1 MGIEF
6 KGTSPILH
14 GKKNVNN
21 KQLHPVKDF
30 PEAAAAAAAAKQK
43 AEEEAEKQGS
53 GELKQGKRG

>member
-1 MGIEF
+1 MGDISI
-6 KGTSPILH
+6 KGRSPIIN
-14 GKKNVNN
+14 G

-30 PEAAAAAAAAKQK
+30 PDAAAAAAAAKKK

>member
-30 PEAAAAAAAAKQK
+30 PEAAAAKKK